1 MEWLGNALS
10 VIGSGIGS
18 LLSWLFSGVISVV
31 SRIIRAVGGIF
42 DLLDSVFNFFFG
54 LKNTALNLLDTLFPW
69 IPADVMAVISMG
81 VLAIL
86 LAGIVRKVRGK

>member
-1 MEWLGNALS
+1 MEWLGDVLN

-18 LLSWLFSGVISVV
+18 LLSWLFSGLISVV
-31 SRIIRAVGGIF
+31 SRVIRAVGGIF
-42 DLLDSVFNFFFG
+42 DLLDSLFNFFFG
-54 LKNTALNLLDTLFPW
+54 LMNTALNLLDTLFPW

-86 LAGIVRKVRGK
+86 LAGIVKKVRGK